1 MISPGGG
8 EGGGGRGAA
17 VTAGNDFLG
26 RLGSVCMDTVGV
38 KKPSGWHD
46 LELLLGRKTFTI
58 TPQAHLIST
67 VLALMGKISGYLLH
81 FRAGR
86 CSDGNLREEK

>member
-1 MISPGGG
+1 MISLG
-8 EGGGGRGAA
+8 GGGGRGRA
-17 VTAGNDFLG
+17 VTARDDFVG

-46 LELLLGRKTFTI
+46 LELLSGRKTLTI
-58 TPQAHLIST
+58 TPQAYLIST
-67 VLALMGKISGYLLH
+67 VSALMGKISGYSLH

-86 CSDGNLREEK
+86 CSDGNVRGEN